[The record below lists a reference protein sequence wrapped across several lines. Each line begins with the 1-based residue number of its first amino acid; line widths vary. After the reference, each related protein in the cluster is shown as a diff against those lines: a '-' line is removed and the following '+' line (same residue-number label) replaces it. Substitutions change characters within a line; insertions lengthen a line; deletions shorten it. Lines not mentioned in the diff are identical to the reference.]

1 MGGGGVPG
9 PEIGDQDGPRAGN
22 VGQSGADTPGP
33 EAANEGVQQNIS
45 VSGWP
50 RTIRWTEFR
59 ELSNR
64 PSNANEDAQ
73 VGTETMTG
81 TPVTVRQ
88 GGQWMLAELT
98 LEIVVNRAN
107 SWVVTSRK
115 SDDLR
120 AHEQGHF
127 DIHGIIVGR
136 DLVEEL
142 RSVRARSNRRLGA
155 AVRRKMR
162 QAMQRG
168 QRMTNAYDEDT
179 NHGLTTAR
187 QEAWERQIR
196 NAIDNNTRLTA
207 PN

>member
-9 PEIGDQDGPRAGN
+9 PETGDQDQSGTGS

-33 EAANEGVQQNIS
+33 EAANEGVQQDIS

-50 RTIRWTEFR
+50 RSIRWTEFR
-59 ELSNR
+59 ELASR
-64 PSNANEDAQ
+64 PSSANEDAQ
-73 VGTETMTG
+73 VGTETTTG

-88 GGQWMLAELT
+88 GGQWMLAELE

-115 SDDLR
+115 SSALR

-142 RSVRARSNRRLGA
+142 RRIRARSNGRLGV

-179 NHGLTTAR
+179 NHGLAAER
-187 QEAWERQIR
+187 QAAWEQQIR

-207 PN
+207 PD